1 MEENNFENNSDL
13 CIRFGEFSQKTT
25 FGYGL

>member
-13 CIRFGEFSQKTT
+13 RIRFGELGQKTT